1 MDWITDDIA
10 IGNIE
15 DAMNVASLRASG
27 ITAVLCLNGFPQE
40 AKRHGLA
47 WVGITLI
54 DGPGNSMDDFK
65 AAVAALHELSQTHK
79 VMVHCMEGLSRSA
92 LVVSCFLAAER
103 SIPLDE
109 AIVEVTRRRERAQI
123 DHGLRSLVA
132 SGWPHT
138 EPTDVPEEHGR

>member
-1 MDWITDDIA
+1 VDWITDDIA

-15 DAMNVASLRASG
+15 DAMNVAALREAE

-40 AKRHGLA
+40 AKRHGFA

-65 AAVAALHELSQTHK
+65 AAVAALHELTAAHK

-92 LVVSCFLAAER
+92 LVVGCYLAAEQ

-109 AIVEVTRRRERAQI
+109 AIAEVTRRRQRAQI
-123 DHGLRSLVA
+123 DHGLRSLVPD
-132 SGWPHT
+132 GWPH
-138 EPTDVPEEHGR
+138 PD